1 MNNQI
6 EVYLQQA
13 DNVIYGK
20 VIKMP
25 EDLRGTGR
33 IFYKDGFSIASDDYT
48 EIIGTTLYLWGD
60 HKEKDS
66 FLFCQNYC
74 SIEQA
79 KDAFNGFLN
88 VIEAYNRQ
96 DREMLTSEEKEYISA
111 IIKPFKDRVLY
122 ISKCSKN
129 DVEIADL
136 CIAVKT
142 TSILS
147 QKYANTIEYV
157 ILPIFK
163 IGTMYNG
170 LVTDKEYSLTDL
182 DLD

>member
-6 EVYLQQA
+6 EVDLHQK
-13 DNVIYGK
+13 DNIIYGK

-25 EDLRGTGR
+25 DNLRGIGR
-33 IFYKDGFSIASDDYT
+33 IFFKDDFSIASDDYA

-66 FLFCQNYC
+66 FMFCQNYS

-96 DREMLTSEEKEYISA
+96 EREMLTSEEKEYISA

-122 ISKCSKN
+122 ISKCSKK
-129 DVEIADL
+129 DVEMADL
-136 CIAVKT
+136 CIAVKSS
-142 TSILS
+142 SILS

-170 LVTDKEYSLTDL
+170 LVTDKEYSLIDL